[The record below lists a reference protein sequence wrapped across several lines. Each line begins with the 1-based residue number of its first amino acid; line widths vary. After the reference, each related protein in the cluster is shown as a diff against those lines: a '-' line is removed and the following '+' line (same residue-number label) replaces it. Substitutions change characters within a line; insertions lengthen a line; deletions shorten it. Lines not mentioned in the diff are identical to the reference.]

1 MIVESTK
8 SLFPY
13 SEKAAAR
20 IVECHPR
27 TLKRYRQ
34 AGEIEYYELPGGRV
48 RYSAQ
53 QLMEF
58 VESRRRRVTS
68 KS

>member
-1 MIVESTK
+1 MKVESTK
-8 SLFPY
+8 NLFPY

-20 IVECHPR
+20 ILECHPR
-27 TLKRYRQ
+27 TLKRYRV
-34 AGEIEYYELPGGRV
+34 AGLIEFYELPGGRP

-58 VESRRRRVTS
+58 VESRRRRV
-68 KS
+68 KGRG